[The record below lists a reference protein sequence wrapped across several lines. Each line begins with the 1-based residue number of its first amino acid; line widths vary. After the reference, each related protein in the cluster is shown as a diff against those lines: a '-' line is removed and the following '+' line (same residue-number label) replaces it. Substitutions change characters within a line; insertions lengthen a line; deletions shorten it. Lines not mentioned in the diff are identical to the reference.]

1 MINQNL
7 QRRIMD
13 LEDRML
19 RITKS
24 PTSSFHTLS
33 SLQQSP
39 TDIMYGLST
48 FSSSSQATIK
58 EPPRNR
64 TTRTHHDM
72 LARCHTNEC
81 TGMPNAGLMNSTVI
95 CYANALFQALA
106 SCNHLTTLFDDRPQD
121 TSGSFSLNHAFCA
134 IIHSMVKHQPSQQDV
149 VDPSYFIKLFC
160 DHHTDFKF
168 EESKYSY
175 DICVEAIRLDH
186 DILTISRSLEPIQ
199 LPPI

>member
-1 MINQNL
+1 MMGPQLEPAVDKHDNVQMNQVSIPSVAYVVTLEKRIKVVEMINQNL

-19 RITKS
+19 CITKS
-24 PTSSFHTLS
+24 PTSSLHTLS
-33 SLQQSP
+33 SLRQSP

-48 FSSSSQATIK
+48 FSSLSQATIK

-81 TGMPNAGLMNSTVI
+81 TGMPNAGLMNSTAI

-106 SCNHLTTLFDDRPQD
+106 S
-121 TSGSFSLNHAFCA
+121 
-134 IIHSMVKHQPSQQDV
+134 
-149 VDPSYFIKLFC
+149 
-160 DHHTDFKF
+160 
-168 EESKYSY
+168 
-175 DICVEAIRLDH
+175 
-186 DILTISRSLEPIQ
+186 
-199 LPPI
+199 